1 MAAKEETL
9 GLLHEAVALDLLA
22 KVQSGEATAAELNAA
37 IKFLKDND
45 IEALKTAT
53 NTLGALVKSLPD
65 FDTVEDGLYAN

>member
-65 FDTVEDGLYAN
+65 FDTDEDGLYAN